1 MEDVV
6 TTEWLAGELGA
17 DDLSILDCSMFMAAM
32 ARDGAA
38 EFAAA
43 HIPGAQFLDLD
54 AVSDKAHPS
63 PHMLPPAAQF
73 GAAMAALGID
83 RGNRIIVY
91 DNSPLR
97 SAARGWFMLRH
108 FGAEKVAILDG
119 GLGKWLAEGRP
130 VESGISVAR
139 HGARFE
145 AAQRPDV
152 VDKAALL
159 AGVDEPVVDARP
171 RPRFE
176 GSEPDPRAGIATGHI
191 PGARN
196 LPLGELYNPDGTFK
210 APDQLRAA
218 FAAAGVD
225 PNTPFIAS
233 CGSGVTANSI
243 IVAAR
248 LAGGGDKAR
257 LYDGSWSEW
266 GADPATPKAVGPA

>member
-1 MEDVV
+1 MDDVV
-6 TTEWLAGELGA
+6 TTDWLAGELGA
-17 DDLSILDCSMFMAAM
+17 DDLSILDASMFMAAM
-32 ARDGAA
+32 GRDGAA
-38 EFAAA
+38 EYSAA
-43 HIPGAQFLDLD
+43 HIPGARFLDID
-54 AVSDKAHPS
+54 AVADKANPA

-73 GAAMAALGID
+73 GAAMEALGVD
-83 RGNRIIVY
+83 RADRIIVY

-97 SAARGWFMLRH
+97 SSARGWFMLRH
-108 FGAEKVAILDG
+108 FGAERVAILDG

-130 VESGISVAR
+130 VESSAPAPR

-145 AAQRPDV
+145 ATEHADV
-152 VDKAALL
+152 IDKAALL
-159 AGVDEPVVDARP
+159 AGVNDALVDARP

-176 GSEPDPRAGIATGHI
+176 GSEADPRPGIGTGHI

-196 LPLGELYNPDGTFK
+196 LPWGELYNPDGTFK
-210 APDQLRAA
+210 APDQIRAA

-225 PNTPFIAS
+225 PALPFVAS

>member
-1 MEDVV
+1 MDDVV

-32 ARDGAA
+32 GRDAAA

-73 GAAMAALGID
+73 GAAMAALGVD
-83 RGNRIIVY
+83 RGNRIIIY

-97 SAARGWFMLRH
+97 SSARGWFMLRH

-119 GLGKWLAEGRP
+119 GFGKWLAEERP

-225 PNTPFIAS
+225 PDLPFVAS
-233 CGSGVTANSI
+233 CGSGVTANRI

-248 LAGGGDKAR
+248 LAGGGGKAR